1 MAGWIKLWRKLKDNG
16 HLKMPGTAFKLW
28 IYCLLEAAPRPDR
41 ARELEAG
48 ELWLNYEHIR
58 QVLGEARRQMSKST
72 VSNALK
78 YLEQNGYLKLQ
89 TKAFYGVK
97 ACVANWQ
104 DYQSGTVAVPVENA
118 ASTPVGT
125 ETVPGKNPAMTL
137 VDALPGTETVP
148 VGSASSTPMSTETVP
163 VPVPDTVLVREPEP
177 YSGKPSQAP
186 KNLKNKDL
194 KNKDLKK
201 VVVVV
206 DLTERFAKELG
217 RPLSPLEASQL
228 TKWQR
233 DFPEELLLAAL
244 ARAAI
249 QDKRTLSYTGG
260 ILTNWQKAGV
270 RTIAEIP
277 QEKPV
282 RGPRKGGQAGQQ
294 AGYVSKKREFI
305 RSLYL

>member
-1 MAGWIKLWRKLKDNG
+1 LAGWIKLWRKLKDNG

-41 ARELEAG
+41 ARELEVG
-48 ELWLNYEHIR
+48 ELWLDYEHIR

-89 TKAFYGVK
+89 ARPFYGVK

-104 DYQSGTVAVPVENA
+104 DYQSGTATVAVES
-118 ASTPVGT
+118 ASRPSAGT
-125 ETVPGKNPAMTL
+125 ETITGKTKAMTL
-137 VDALPGTETVP
+137 VDALPGTATVP
-148 VGSASSTPMSTETVP
+148 LESASSTPVGTETVP
-163 VPVPDTVLVREPEP
+163 VPVPGPVLVRESVP

-186 KNLKNKDL
+186 KNL

-206 DLTERFAKELG
+206 DLTERFAKEFG

-233 DFPEELLLAAL
+233 EFPEELLLAAL
-244 ARAAI
+244 ARAAL
-249 QDKRTLSYTGG
+249 QNKRTLAYTGG
-260 ILTNWQKAGV
+260 ILVNWQKAGV
-270 RTIAEIP
+270 RTVAEIP
-277 QEKPV
+277 REKPV
-282 RGPRKGGQAGQQ
+282 RSPRESGQAGQQ
-294 AGYVSKKREFI
+294 DAYESKKRKFI
-305 RSLYL
+305 RSLYR